1 MWGFVCC
8 VFRALDKGIQGGV
21 AARGVQ
27 GLPEN
32 QRLRGKQGSWV
43 ASALANAGQPR
54 GPRLR
59 LEDVQASPG
68 TLLNADPAA
77 GG

>member
-32 QRLRGKQGSWV
+32 QRLRVKQGSWV
-43 ASALANAGQPR
+43 ASALANAGQPGARGSDWRMYRRLR
-54 GPRLR
+54 GPC
-59 LEDVQASPG
+59 
-68 TLLNADPAA
+68 
-77 GG
+77 